1 MPSKFVK
8 IYLLGAS
15 GVGKSAFTLRKFAQ
29 EFRNEYDPSCEDY
42 YGLKLAVDDKELQY
56 LLFDPKGTDR
66 TSLTDLFLNE
76 ADGYLIAYSIAS
88 KESFEKAKYLY
99 STIAPEFRD
108 KALLIGTKSDLVE
121 ERQVT
126 YEEAKAVADSW
137 QVPFFET
144 SAKKDENI
152 IQPFV
157 EVGRAY
163 RKAIAGSQ
171 APINNEAR
179 SEGASQVKD
188 IVVKV
193 QEKDYLVQ
201 VPGGSFDQTQSFTVQ
216 VKDGPSKKAQA
227 YTVQIQDG
235 SVKIKAQDSVKIEG
249 SDVRESVADKRLDT
263 AEFDVSEFQIQGV
276 DERGK
281 NCCVAL

>member
-1 MPSKFVK
+1 
-8 IYLLGAS
+8 LLGAS
-15 GVGKSAFTLRKFAQ
+15 GVGKSAFTLRIFAQ
-29 EFRNEYDPSCEDY
+29 EFRKEYDPSCEDY
-42 YGLKLAVDDKELQY
+42 YGLKLVVDDKELQF

-76 ADGYLIAYSIAS
+76 ADGYLVAYSIAS
-88 KESFEKAKYLY
+88 KESFEKAKYLF

-108 KALLIGTKSDLVE
+108 KVIFIGTKSDLVE

-144 SAKKDENI
+144 SSKKDENVT
-152 IQPFV
+152 QPFV

-163 RKAIAGSQ
+163 VKALSSLQ
-171 APINNEAR
+171 APVNNEA
-179 SEGASQVKD
+179 SYEGTNKKE
-188 IVVKV
+188 ILVKV

-201 VPGGSFDQTQSFTVQ
+201 VPDGSFDQTKSFTVS
-216 VKDGPSKKAQA
+216 VKEGPSTKAQA
-227 YTVQIQDG
+227 YTVQVHDG
-235 SVKIKAQDSVKIEG
+235 SVKIKAQNSGKIEG
-249 SDVRESVADKRLDT
+249 DVRENIADKRADSFELDVN
-263 AEFDVSEFQIQGV
+263 DIQIQGV